1 MDENKKAE
9 KILETKEDAIALV
22 EDYDHLLQI
31 VDETET
37 KPTDLRHASAIL
49 RRWLV
54 EKQLV
59 RVASPRVGRVHLE
72 AIDNNPVYRVERKG
86 VIHSFVSGG
95 ASVHGVY
102 IAAGMKNVGSQAIS
116 IPDYH
121 PETLITVNVET
132 FLKQRGIYTEATW
145 VTRLQVIKF
154 VANVAHGVHGGKV
167 KEDWEGLLE
176 RFRLAIS
183 VTLETRTDGKM
194 MPTIGWSEGTPGQG
208 RFPEKYDPRKVNGVL
223 LELLATIWFL
233 VKSRDVKELVHSIRA
248 NELD

>member
-1 MDENKKAE
+1 MDDGKKAE
-9 KILETKEDAIALV
+9 LILATKEDAIALV
-22 EDYDHLLQI
+22 EDYEHLTQI
-31 VDETET
+31 VGKTET

-59 RVASPRVGRVHLE
+59 AVANPRVGRIYLE
-72 AIDNNPVYRVERKG
+72 AIDNNPVYRDERKG

-95 ASVHGVY
+95 APVHGVY
-102 IAAGMKNVGSQAIS
+102 IAAGMQNAGNRPVS

-121 PETLITVNVET
+121 PDTLMTVNVDT
-132 FLKQRGIYTEATW
+132 FLRQRVIYTEATW

-154 VANVAHGVHGGKV
+154 VANVAHGVHSGKV
-167 KEDWEGLLE
+167 KEDWEGLLD

-183 VTLETRTDGKM
+183 VSVETGLDGKT
-194 MPTIGWSEGTPGQG
+194 MPTIAWSEGTPGQG

-223 LELLATIWFL
+223 LELLATIRFL
-233 VKSRDVKELVHSIRA
+233 VRSSDVEKLIDSIRA
-248 NELD
+248 CELA